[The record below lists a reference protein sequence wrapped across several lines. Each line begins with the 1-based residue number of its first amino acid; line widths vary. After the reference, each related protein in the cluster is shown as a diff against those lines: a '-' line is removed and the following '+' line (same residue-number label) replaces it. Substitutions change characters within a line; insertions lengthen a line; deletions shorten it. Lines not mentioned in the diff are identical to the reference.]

1 MACPFCFSG
10 FLDRWCPTY
19 HDYFAVSTSSPAK
32 GAAIHV
38 HNVTYTH
45 AQPTVFEVAQR
56 PLFVR
61 SFDFVA
67 ARGIPRIAA
76 AVGREVVVFYI
87 GVDS

>member
-1 MACPFCFSG
+1 M
-10 FLDRWCPTY
+10 
-19 HDYFAVSTSSPAK
+19 STSSPAK